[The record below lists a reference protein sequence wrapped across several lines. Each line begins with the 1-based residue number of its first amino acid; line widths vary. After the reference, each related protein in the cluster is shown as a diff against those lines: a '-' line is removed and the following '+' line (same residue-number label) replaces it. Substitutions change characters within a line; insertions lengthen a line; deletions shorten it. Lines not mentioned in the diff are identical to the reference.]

1 MRMSHL
7 LASTMI
13 VVVLSVPSAVR
24 AADEQGLPDGGAE
37 ASRGAQQCLADLR
50 AFEAEL
56 ANVGFGVMAPGGY
69 DAAYPGYGAYYGV
82 AATPR
87 QKMQAFRD
95 AAYVYALDGD
105 EQACVTVL
113 ASMRQI
119 YEEHQELVGN
129 EDDDPNARAT
139 WRRAHLA
146 QAIPVTA
153 MDRLM
158 RADVIIGADIRTPE
172 DTTLGEIE
180 DIVLDPARQTIAY
193 VLASRGGFLGLG
205 EELVAVRWTDL
216 RATADHEIYVLE
228 ASPEAFAAAPKVGR
242 GRFQED
248 GYDGWRDTLD
258 QYWAG
263 VVRTP

>member
-13 VVVLSVPSAVR
+13 VAVLSVPLAVR
-24 AADEQGLPDGGAE
+24 AADQQGLPAGGAE
-37 ASRGAQQCLADLR
+37 ASPGAQQCLADLR

-56 ANVGFGVMAPGGY
+56 ANVGFGVLAPGGY
-69 DAAYPGYGAYYGV
+69 DAGYPGYGAYYGV
-82 AATPR
+82 AGTPR
-87 QKMQAFRD
+87 QKMQALRD

-105 EQACVTVL
+105 QQACETVL
-113 ASMRQI
+113 TSMRQI
-119 YEEHQELVGN
+119 YEEHQELIGSEN
-129 EDDDPNARAT
+129 DDPNARSA

-146 QAIPVTA
+146 QASPVTD

-158 RADVIIGADIRTPE
+158 RADVVIGADIRTPE
-172 DTTLGEIE
+172 DTMLGEIE
-180 DIVLDPARQTIAY
+180 DIVLDPARQTIEY

-228 ASPEAFAAAPKVGR
+228 ASPEAFAAAPMVERDSFDESG
-242 GRFQED
+242 ED
-248 GYDGWRDTLD
+248 EWRDTLD

>member
-7 LASTMI
+7 LAFTMI
-13 VVVLSVPSAVR
+13 VVVSIVPLAVR
-24 AADEQGLPDGGAE
+24 AADEQGLPDAGAE
-37 ASRGAQQCLADLR
+37 ASPGAQQCLADLR

-56 ANVGFGVMAPGGY
+56 ANVGFGVLAPGGY
-69 DAAYPGYGAYYGV
+69 DAASPGYGAYYGV

-87 QKMQAFRD
+87 QKMQVLRD

-105 EQACVTVL
+105 EQACETVL
-113 ASMRQI
+113 ASMRQV
-119 YEEHQELVGN
+119 YEEHQELVGIEN
-129 EDDDPNARAT
+129 DDPNARAA

-146 QAIPVTA
+146 QASPVTK
-153 MDRLM
+153 MNRMM

-172 DTTLGEIE
+172 DETLGEIE

-193 VLASRGGFLGLG
+193 VLASRGGLLGLG

-228 ASPEAFAAAPKVGR
+228 ASPEAFAAAPKAER
-242 GRFQED
+242 GSFEESGD
-248 GYDGWRDTLD
+248 NGWRDTLD